1 MQAGKAVLAQ
11 TIKELLARLDGRYKE
26 ESHKYFYIDFLRGSD
41 VLLDE
46 EYFPDKRGNF
56 ADFEKLSLPARIL
69 RHSKLE
75 LLSFEESLSIFSR
88 NMETTTEQ
96 QNRF

>member
-1 MQAGKAVLAQ
+1 M
-11 TIKELLARLDGRYKE
+11 
-26 ESHKYFYIDFLRGSD
+26 RGSD

-75 LLSFEESLSIFSR
+75 LLSFEEKLEHIFK
-88 NMETTTEQ
+88 EYGDDYGAAEQ
-96 QNRF
+96 ILDYMQK